1 MLKKILALAAAF
13 YAVASFAAVDV
24 NKATAADL
32 DGIRGVG
39 PGLSTRIL
47 DERKKGSF
55 KDWDD
60 FISRIRG
67 IGDTN
72 APKFSA
78 AGLTVNGE
86 SFKGVAAAPAPR
98 ASKKDLKTKAPGA
111 PAASAEGESAG
122 TGKPTAE
129 EAKAIREERKAA
141 RAEARKRRFEE
152 SKAMHDADKPKAMA
166 QPQAANAMGAN
177 SKN

>member
-1 MLKKILALAAAF
+1 MLKKLLALAAAL

-39 PGLSTRIL
+39 PALSTRIL
-47 DERKKGSF
+47 DERKKGNF

-67 IGDTN
+67 IGDSN

-78 AGLTVNGE
+78 AGLTVNGD
-86 SFKGVAAAPAPR
+86 SFKGAAAAPATR
-98 ASKKDLKTKAPGA
+98 TARKDMKAKTSDAPVAAGKDGA
-111 PAASAEGESAG
+111 TGG
-122 TGKPTAE
+122 TKPTAE

-141 RAEARKRRFEE
+141 RAEARKRKYEE
-152 SKAMHDADKPKAMA
+152 TQS
-166 QPQAANAMGAN
+166 QAANATGPNA
-177 SKN
+177 KN

>member
-1 MLKKILALAAAF
+1 MLKKILALASAF

-24 NKATAADL
+24 NKATPADL

-47 DERKKGSF
+47 DERKKGNF

-60 FISRIRG
+60 FITRIRG
-67 IGDTN
+67 IGDSN

-86 SFKGVAAAPAPR
+86 SFKGVAAAPAAR
-98 ASKKDLKTKAPGA
+98 AAKKDPTTKATGG
-111 PAASAEGESAG
+111 PAAAANSEGTG

-152 SKAMHDADKPKAMA
+152 SKPMHDSDKPKAMA
-166 QPQAANAMGAN
+166 QPQAANATGAN